1 MSSAKDGYAPR
12 LIARSPPVQTSE
24 CSQCKVDGCD
34 RTHCDLRFSRSVV
47 VCMSSKD
54 GEYICPFSKGEC
66 PYKNHMDN

>member
-1 MSSAKDGYAPR
+1 M
-12 LIARSPPVQTSE
+12 
-24 CSQCKVDGCD
+24 DGCD

-47 VCMSSKD
+47 VCMSFKD